1 MSDVSDVSSVNAQS
15 ILDSINAKT
24 NTKQEDDKKTDFLTL
39 LVAQLENQDPLNPQD
54 GSEFMSQLAQLEQV
68 QGIQDLN
75 ESFSS
80 FSQSMLSNQ
89 ALQATTLVG
98 RDVMVQSS
106 VGQLEQGKALTGV
119 IGLPEAAS
127 SVTLNVFNS
136 AGALVRQLPLG
147 DHGAGP
153 LAFSWD
159 GLGGEGLSVPS
170 GQYTLAAQ
178 GSVNGESVELG
189 TAVNFNVNSVT
200 IDPKSGTMLNL
211 AGLDSTVALA
221 DVLQVR

>member
-1 MSDVSDVSSVNAQS
+1 MSQVAGVNAQS
-15 ILDSINAKT
+15 ILDSINSKT

-39 LVAQLENQDPLNPQD
+39 LVAQLENQDPLKPQD
-54 GSEFMSQLAQLEQV
+54 GAEFMSQLAQLESV

-75 ESFSS
+75 DSFNS

-98 RDVMVQSS
+98 RDVMIQSTT
-106 VGQLEQGKALTGV
+106 GQLEQGKALTGV

-127 SVTLNVFNS
+127 AVKLNVFNS

-147 DHGAGP
+147 DHKAGP

-159 GLGGEGLSVPS
+159 GLGEDGQSAPS

-178 GSVNGESVELG
+178 GSVSGETTELG

-200 IDPKSGTMLNL
+200 IDPASGTMLNL
-211 AGLDSTVALA
+211 AGHSSTVPLA
-221 DVLQVR
+221 NVLQVR

>member
-1 MSDVSDVSSVNAQS
+1 MSEVSSVNAQS

-98 RDVMVQSS
+98 REVMIQSET
-106 VGQLEQGKALTGV
+106 GQLEQGKALTGV
-119 IGLPEAAS
+119 IGLPDSTSA
-127 SVTLNVFNS
+127 VRLNVLNS
-136 AGALVRQLPLG
+136 AGELVRQLPLG
-147 DHGAGP
+147 DHKAGP

-159 GLGGEGLSVPS
+159 GLDEAGQSAPS
-170 GQYTLAAQ
+170 GEYTLSAE
-178 GSVNGESVELG
+178 GSVSGETIELG
-189 TAVNFNVNSVT
+189 TAVNFNVDSVT
-200 IDPKSGTMLNL
+200 IDPKGGTMLNL
-211 AGLDSTVALA
+211 AGLKGSVSLA
-221 DVLQVR
+221 NVLKVR

>member
-1 MSDVSDVSSVNAQS
+1 MSEVSGVNAQS
-15 ILDSINAKT
+15 ILDRINAKT
-24 NTKQEDDKKTDFLTL
+24 NTKAEDDKKTDFLTL

-98 RDVMVQSS
+98 RDVMVQSD

-119 IGLPEAAS
+119 IGLPETTS
-127 SVTLNVFNS
+127 SVKLNVFNS

-159 GLGGEGLSVPS
+159 GLGEDGSAAPS
-170 GQYTLAAQ
+170 GQYKLVAQ
-178 GSVNGESVELG
+178 GSVNGETVEMG

-200 IDPKSGTMLNL
+200 IDSRSGTMLNL
-211 AGLDSTVALA
+211 AGLDGPVALA
-221 DVLQVR
+221 NVLQVR

>member
-1 MSDVSDVSSVNAQS
+1 MNEVQGADAAS
-15 ILDSINAKT
+15 ILDRINAKT

-39 LVAQLENQDPLNPQD
+39 LVAQLENQDPLSPQD
-54 GSEFMSQLAQLEQV
+54 GSEFMSQLAQLESV

-75 ESFSS
+75 NSFNS

-98 RDVMVQSS
+98 RDVMVASNA
-106 VGQLEQGKALTGV
+106 GQLEQGKAMTGM
-119 IGLPEAAS
+119 IGLPSTAS
-127 SVTLNVFNS
+127 SVKLNVFNS
-136 AGALVRQLPLG
+136 AGALVRQIPLG
-147 DHGAGP
+147 DHAAGP

-159 GLGGEGLSVPS
+159 GLGEDGQSAPS
-170 GQYTLAAQ
+170 GQYTLTAQ
-178 GSVNGESVELG
+178 GSVNGESIELA

-200 IDPKSGTMLNL
+200 LDPKNGTMLNL
-211 AGLDSTVALA
+211 AGRSGAVPLT

>member
-1 MSDVSDVSSVNAQS
+1 MSEVSSVNAQS
-15 ILDSINAKT
+15 ILDSINVKT
-24 NTKQEDDKKTDFLTL
+24 NTKKEDDKKTDFLTL
-39 LVAQLENQDPLNPQD
+39 LVAQLENQDPLKPQD
-54 GSEFMSQLAQLEQV
+54 GSEFMSQLAQLESV

-75 ESFSS
+75 DSFNS

-98 RDVMVQSS
+98 RDVMVQSTT
-106 VGQLEQGKALTGV
+106 GQLEQGKALTGV

-153 LAFSWD
+153 LTFSWD
-159 GLGGEGLSVPS
+159 GLGGDEQAAPS

-178 GSVNGESVELG
+178 GRVNGETIELG

-200 IDPKSGTMLNL
+200 IDPASGTMLNL
-211 AGLDSTVALA
+211 AGRSGSIPLA
-221 DVLQVR
+221 NVLQVR